1 MCLKLSPAHFKASVS
16 CLMQSSIPPFSQQ
29 NLLLGRWSHG
39 SYQIPSSPL
48 SSPSS
53 WVGWGTVKGKWQ
65 SSLLHGWVREQSSLC
80 RPVSVVFA
88 ASLAHSIEQD
98 PSAGL
103 AWGIC
108 VDSLKGFLGVL
119 CPEWLSVMG
128 FSLPELL
135 PHRAWPS
142 SRRGYSYGSTT
153 KTAQAQPH
161 LWCSL
166 NLCRPTE
173 WYICHAMWSECSL
186 LFLCPTFSSCL
197 FLYILAELGS
207 LYVQV
212 LTPFP

>member
-1 MCLKLSPAHFKASVS
+1 M
-16 CLMQSSIPPFSQQ
+16 
-29 NLLLGRWSHG
+29 
-39 SYQIPSSPL
+39 
-48 SSPSS
+48 
-53 WVGWGTVKGKWQ
+53 
-65 SSLLHGWVREQSSLC
+65 HGWVREQSSLC

-153 KTAQAQPH
+153 KTAQAQPR

-186 LFLCPTFSSCL
+186 LFLCPTFSLLPLSL
-197 FLYILAELGS
+197 HLGRIRLSVRPSPHPISIREDHQIL
-207 LYVQV
+207 
-212 LTPFP
+212 T